1 MKTAFLSSLAFA
13 SIFMPGAAMAQDDWR
28 SVAVAA
34 LPPSGELHLQFIVA
48 DEADGFM
55 RLGWTRNE
63 AEGTLEFYDR
73 TMWGAQEIYET
84 MEGAIDAETLA
95 PLNVSVRFH
104 HGNTIMSVDASA
116 LDGHM
121 VGARNMMQPNGGTQS
136 ADINVPISDGM
147 VMRAAVFL
155 LAQTLPLDVGESVS
169 FDWFASMGGNAGT
182 VSITAAEAVTIE
194 AGATIYDTIRLELR
208 GESPENDIF
217 VTDTA
222 GIRQVVR
229 INVLGQPMHFE
240 AFPASPEE

>member
-1 MKTAFLSSLAFA
+1 MKTTFLSSLAFA
-13 SIFMPGAAMAQDDWR
+13 VFAVPGAALAQDDWR
-28 SVAVAA
+28 DAAIAA

-55 RLGWTRNE
+55 RLGWTRNDE
-63 AEGTLEFYDR
+63 EGTLEFYDR

-95 PLNVSVRFH
+95 PLNVAIRFH
-104 HGNTIMSVDASA
+104 QGNAILSVEASA
-116 LDGHM
+116 QDGRM
-121 VGARNMMQPNGGTQS
+121 VGSRSMMQPNGGIQS
-136 ADINVPISDGM
+136 ADIDVPISDGM

-169 FDWFASMGGNAGT
+169 FDWFASLGGTAGT

-194 AGATIYDTIRLELR
+194 AGAATYDTIRLELR

-217 VTDTA
+217 VTDND
-222 GIRQVVR
+222 GMRQVVR
-229 INVLGQPMHFE
+229 IDVLGQPMHFE
-240 AFPASPEE
+240 AFPISAAE